1 MKRLRDH
8 SPRCTQM
15 TGGNGMVKKRGGV
28 RANSRAAAGK
38 SMKSL
43 LALGMI
49 AAVVTACSGNGPGSA
64 AGTADGGGKAAEKS
78 KEPVEL
84 TFYSESGDFD
94 ADGFMKMFGK
104 KIKEKFPH
112 VTPRFI
118 PRVTGTSMEKLI
130 TSGETLDIVYLSSG
144 QTNFLTDVQLQYDI
158 SELIKTNKYDIGRLE
173 PTAVDIQRLLA
184 NGGIY
189 GLPVFNNTIT
199 TFYNK
204 DLFDKFGV
212 AYPKDGMTWD
222 DMYDLARKM
231 ARTDG
236 TQKYQGFTLSMSHN
250 MLVNQLSIPYTD
262 KQNKVTFT
270 TDEFKKLF
278 DMWTRF
284 YHLPGNEVDS
294 KTVSY
299 SVQVDKFD
307 KEKSIALY
315 LGLAALGPARFKE
328 NLNWDVVSFPEW
340 KDKPGIGP
348 QPYPTYFYI
357 TKMSKKKEAAF
368 EVVAYLTS
376 DEFQRHLARNGLFP
390 ALKNRDAMKEFGQDI
405 PYLKTKN
412 FNSFLPKK
420 FASPA
425 APSAFV
431 SIGAKHLTTA
441 FNAVSLK
448 TKDVNTALR
457 EAEEAANKEIQTK
470 LSGN

>member
-1 MKRLRDH
+1 MGYRRGSAKGRGLGKV
-8 SPRCTQM
+8 
-15 TGGNGMVKKRGGV
+15 GGKPV
-28 RANSRAAAGK
+28 AIA
-38 SMKSL
+38 L
-43 LALGMI
+43 L
-49 AAVVTACSGNGPGSA
+49 AAVVSACSGGGGGGGGS
-64 AGTADGGGKAAEKS
+64 TPDGGGKAAEK

-94 ADGFMKMFGK
+94 TEGFMNMFGN

-158 SELIKTNKYDIGRLE
+158 SELIKTNKYDLSRLE
-173 PTAVDIQRLLA
+173 PTTIDIQKMLA
-184 NGGIY
+184 GGGIY

-199 TFYNK
+199 MFYNK

-222 DMYDLARKM
+222 AVYDLARQL

-236 TQKYQGFTLSMSHN
+236 SVKYQGFTLSMSHN

-262 KQNKVTFT
+262 KQNKVTFAS
-270 TDEFKKLF
+270 DEFKKLF
-278 DMWTRF
+278 DMWTKF

-299 SVQVDKFD
+299 TVQVNKFD
-307 KEKSIALY
+307 QEKTIAIY
-315 LGLAALGPARFKE
+315 LGLAALGPARFKD
-328 NLNWDVVSFPEW
+328 NFNWDVVSFPEW

-368 EVVAYLTS
+368 EVISYLTS

-412 FNSFLPKK
+412 AAGFLPKT
-420 FASPA
+420 FAPPA
-425 APSAFV
+425 APSPFV

-441 FNAVSLK
+441 FNSVLLK
-448 TKDVNTALR
+448 QKDINTALR

>member
-1 MKRLRDH
+1 M
-8 SPRCTQM
+8 
-15 TGGNGMVKKRGGV
+15 
-28 RANSRAAAGK
+28 
-38 SMKSL
+38 
-43 LALGMI
+43 LA
-49 AAVVTACSGNGPGSA
+49 S
-64 AGTADGGGKAAEKS
+64 
-78 KEPVEL
+78 
-84 TFYSESGDFD
+84 
-94 ADGFMKMFGK
+94 
-104 KIKEKFPH
+104 
-112 VTPRFI
+112 
-118 PRVTGTSMEKLI
+118 
-130 TSGETLDIVYLSSG
+130 
-144 QTNFLTDVQLQYDI
+144 
-158 SELIKTNKYDIGRLE
+158 
-173 PTAVDIQRLLA
+173 
-184 NGGIY
+184 GGIY

-212 AYPKDGMTWD
+212 PYPKDGMTWD
-222 DMYDLARKM
+222 DVYDLSRKM

-236 TQKYQGFTLSMSHN
+236 NVKYQGFTLSMSHN

-262 KQNKVTFT
+262 KQNKVPFA

-299 SVQVDKFD
+299 SVQVNKFD
-307 KEKSIALY
+307 QEKTIAIY
-315 LGLAALGPARFKE
+315 LGLAALGPARFKD
-328 NLNWDVVSFPEW
+328 NFNWDVVSFPEW

-368 EVVAYLTS
+368 EVVSYLTS

-390 ALKNRDAMKEFGQDI
+390 ALKSRDAMKEFGQDI

-412 FNSFLPKK
+412 FNSFLPAK
-420 FASPA
+420 FASPS
-425 APSAFV
+425 APSDFV

-448 TKDVNTALR
+448 TKDINTALR